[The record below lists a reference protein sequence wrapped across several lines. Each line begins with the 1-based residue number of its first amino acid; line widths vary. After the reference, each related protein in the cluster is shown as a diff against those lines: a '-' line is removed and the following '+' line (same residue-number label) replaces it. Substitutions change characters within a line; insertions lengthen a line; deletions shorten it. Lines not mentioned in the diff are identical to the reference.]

1 MTASS
6 SRGPRPSRSG
16 STLVELMIVALLIGI
31 FASMAIPSYRSSVE
45 QARVDMAAANLRT
58 LWAAE
63 RFFFLNE
70 RYYTTDTDDLIAYG
84 VFKSSEISGASPGG
98 PFLMY
103 SDPSFTY
110 RIVLQPN
117 NGDFRATAT
126 RSAGSAFHGVLT
138 IDAAG
143 VVTGEINDTHGR
155 AVRPGFR

>member
-6 SRGPRPSRSG
+6 SRDPRPSRSG

-58 LWAAE
+58 LWAAQ
-63 RFFFLNE
+63 RFLYLNE
-70 RYYTTDTDDLIAYG
+70 RSYTTDTDDLIAYG
-84 VFKSSEISGASPGG
+84 VFKHSEISSTSAGG

-103 SDPSFTY
+103 NDPSFIY

-117 NGDFRATAT
+117 GEFQATAT
-126 RSAGSAFHGVLT
+126 RSAGTVFHGVLT

-143 VVTGEINDTHGR
+143 VVTGVVTDTHGR
-155 AVRPGFR
+155 EIRPGFR